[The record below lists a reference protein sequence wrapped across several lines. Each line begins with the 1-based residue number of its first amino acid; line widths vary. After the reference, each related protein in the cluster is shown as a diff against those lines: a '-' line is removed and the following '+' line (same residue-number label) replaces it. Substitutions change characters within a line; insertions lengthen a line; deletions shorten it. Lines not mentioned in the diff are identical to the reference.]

1 MKKINVIK
9 DFLVDLSAQQPAD
22 DELRICSEKLDPD
35 NLMASAA
42 ADRLLS
48 IKMWSACQDDPT
60 EAAEDLRDIRKLH
73 LDRLAKYRKRKEWQG
88 WCDEDD
94 LDMEGERLL
103 AEIKNFKGEHMFST
117 RFY

>member
-1 MKKINVIK
+1 
-9 DFLVDLSAQQPAD
+9 
-22 DELRICSEKLDPD
+22 
-35 NLMASAA
+35 MASAA

-48 IKMWSACQDDPT
+48 IKMWSACQDDHPPREGAT
-60 EAAEDLRDIRKLH
+60 AAAEELRDIRRMH
-73 LDRLAKYRKRKEWQG
+73 LDRLASYRKRKEWQG
-88 WCDEDD
+88 WCEEDD